1 MAAFSVMLRQLR
13 SGKTMKNENT
23 LTFEEAMAMLEE
35 IVDKLEEG
43 DVPLEKAIVFY
54 KEGMELSKL
63 CHDKLKSVE
72 EQLTQIIT
80 EDGRKENF
88 TIAEE
93 E

>member
-1 MAAFSVMLRQLR
+1 M
-13 SGKTMKNENT
+13 TNEQK
-23 LTFEEAMAMLEE
+23 LSFEEAMNKLER

-43 DVPLEKAIVFY
+43 DVPLEEAIGFY

-80 EDGRKENF
+80 EDGRKSF
-88 TIAEE
+88 SIEE
-93 E
+93 EE

>member
-1 MAAFSVMLRQLR
+1 MTTEQKIS
-13 SGKTMKNENT
+13 
-23 LTFEEAMAMLEE
+23 FEEAMNKLEQ

-80 EDGRKENF
+80 EDGRKQNF
-88 TIAEE
+88 TIEE
-93 E
+93 EA

>member
-1 MAAFSVMLRQLR
+1 M
-13 SGKTMKNENT
+13 TNEKK
-23 LTFEEAMAMLEE
+23 LSFEDAMTKLEQ

-43 DVPLEKAIVFY
+43 DVPLEEAILFY

-88 TIAEE
+88 SIEGEE
-93 E
+93 

>member
-1 MAAFSVMLRQLR
+1 MTNE
-13 SGKTMKNENT
+13 KTI
-23 LTFEEAMAMLEE
+23 TFEEAMSKLEQ

-43 DVPLEKAIVFY
+43 DVPLEKAILFY

-80 EDGRKENF
+80 EDGRAENF
-88 TIAEE
+88 SIDEE

>member
-1 MAAFSVMLRQLR
+1 VR
-13 SGKTMKNENT
+13 NEQKIS
-23 LTFEEAMAMLEE
+23 FEEAMSKLEQ

-43 DVPLEKAIVFY
+43 DVPLEEAIVFY

-80 EDGRKENF
+80 EDGRKQNF
-88 TIAEE
+88 TIEE
-93 E
+93 EE

>member
-1 MAAFSVMLRQLR
+1 V
-13 SGKTMKNENT
+13 TNEQKIS
-23 LTFEEAMAMLEE
+23 FEDAMNKLEQ

-43 DVPLEKAIVFY
+43 DVPLEEAIVFY

-80 EDGRKENF
+80 EDGRKQSF
-88 TIAEE
+88 SIEE
-93 E
+93 EE